1 MKILSLR
8 SSDFVK
14 ILSHAQATSSI
25 GPRRFAPRN
34 DVRGFVPGNDAGD
47 FDTRNGI
54 EGNLD

>member
-1 MKILSLR
+1 MKILSH
-8 SSDFVK
+8 D
-14 ILSHAQATSSI
+14 HATSSI